1 MFDNC
6 LIQHRLLSMTEAP
19 HRADITTVAVLD
31 QGDEMA
37 NLLAP
42 EEGVVVSS
50 NDGGGLGVL
59 GESGIA
65 SLQAQQAA
73 TTVIRCRL

>member
-1 MFDNC
+1 M
-6 LIQHRLLSMTEAP
+6 LLLT
-19 HRADITTVAVLD
+19 
-31 QGDEMA
+31 
-37 NLLAP
+37 LLAP